1 MLSPIALK
9 RRGHPRM
16 LRKQSKIDIKRT
28 RMKKSKRK
36 EGKKSIEDSPS
47 ENI

>member
-1 MLSPIALK
+1 
-9 RRGHPRM
+9 M

-28 RMKKSKRK
+28 RMKKQQKSGNGGKSRRGRK
-36 EGKKSIEDSPS
+36 AKKSIEDSPS